1 MNSNSPLRLFT
12 LEYDVKTNSFSTHVR
27 YILSDN
33 ILQDLYKI
41 LNCELVTCAEIEVNE
56 NLFDVYSDDE
66 ALLKNSPVPNLY
78 IDDDLIIFGSVA
90 FAKAD
95 EEGKLVGLS
104 QDEIHMLRDFALT
117 QFPKLLNFIA
127 RQKGGISNGA
137 VLSPDFG

>member
-12 LEYDVKTNSFSTHVR
+12 LEVNIETKSITPHVR
-27 YILSDN
+27 YISPDN
-33 ILQDLYKI
+33 VLKDLYRI
-41 LNCELVTCAEIEVNE
+41 LNCDLVTCIEIEVNG

-78 IDDDLIIFGSVA
+78 INDDLIIFGSVA

-95 EEGKLVGLS
+95 DDGKLVGLS
-104 QDEIHMLRDFALT
+104 RHDVHLLWDFALT

-127 RQKGGISNGA
+127 RQKRRNC
-137 VLSPDFG
+137 